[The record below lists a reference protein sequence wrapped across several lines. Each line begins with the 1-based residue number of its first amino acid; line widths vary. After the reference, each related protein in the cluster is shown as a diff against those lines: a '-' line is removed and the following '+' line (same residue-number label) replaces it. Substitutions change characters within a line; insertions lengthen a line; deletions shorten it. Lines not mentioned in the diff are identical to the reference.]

1 MGGCT
6 NAQHLQDEDSESS
19 LSALRGAPGRCD
31 RQFSSA
37 ATKPV
42 TVLAPDVEESRA
54 SSGA

>member
-1 MGGCT
+1 MGGCKIP
-6 NAQHLQDEDSESS
+6 QHLQDEESGFS
-19 LSALRGAPGRCD
+19 LSALRCGPGGCD

-37 ATKPV
+37 APKPV

>member
-6 NAQHLQDEDSESS
+6 IPQHLQDEESGLD
-19 LSALRGAPGRCD
+19 LSAVRCAPGRCD